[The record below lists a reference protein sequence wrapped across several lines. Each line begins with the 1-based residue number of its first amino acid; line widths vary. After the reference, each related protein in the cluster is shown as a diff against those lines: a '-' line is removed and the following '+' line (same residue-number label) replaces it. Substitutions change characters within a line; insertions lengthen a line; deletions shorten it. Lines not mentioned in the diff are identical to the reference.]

1 MLLPFAYKA
10 NWSRLT
16 QPRGLK
22 FLFHAIVSNLTPSR
36 LTQPRG
42 LKLLGKAQIKWTKP
56 SRLTQP
62 RGLKLSCPVTV
73 SMRYW
78 VEAYAASWI
87 EMPLI
92 RALIGIVIVETY
104 AASWIE
110 MPKVKSPF
118 KLLPVETYAASWIGI
133 WISNDISNLYTI

>member
-1 MLLPFAYKA
+1 MCKSYICSLNLYVFLNVFAVEAYAASWIEIMLLPFAYKA

-87 EMPLI
+87 EMI
-92 RALIGIVIVETY
+92 NVR
-104 AASWIE
+104 
-110 MPKVKSPF
+110 
-118 KLLPVETYAASWIGI
+118 PVQTVMECRGLRSLV
-133 WISNDISNLYTI
+133 D